1 MKDESKTKKQLIS
14 ELVKMRQRMAEIE
27 RTELERKPWEEEIK
41 STLSL
46 LNATLESTADGI
58 LVVDRGGKIVSFN
71 QKFARMWGI
80 PESVITSRDDNQAL
94 AFVLGQLKDPQGFL
108 ARVRELYDQP
118 AAESF
123 DILEFKDGR
132 TFERYSQPQRIG
144 EHVVGRVWSFRD
156 VTEHKRAEEALR
168 ESEKRYR
175 ALAEAAP
182 DMIFIVDGDGYVKYV
197 NSFAAKQF
205 RNSPEAIIGKQT
217 KDLFPSDI
225 SDRQRQNLQKVFET
239 GKPVYAEN
247 KTTLL
252 DRDMWLS
259 TWLAPLFNE
268 AGDVYSVLGI
278 SRDITERKQAEEAL
292 IKSQKKYIDLYENA
306 NDMIFTL
313 DPLGNFTTVNRAAYT
328 SLGYRAEELLGK
340 NLGDVLTPESS
351 KYAMATLQRA
361 MAEKSDLMEIQPWEF
376 DGFKKDS
383 TKILL
388 EVRARLIL
396 EDENIMGVQGIA
408 RDITERRQ
416 AEEEKA
422 FLQEQLRQSQK
433 MEAIGRLAGGIAH
446 DFNNILTI
454 IKGYSTLSFLEL
466 KEGDPLKG
474 NIEEIQKATER
485 AANLTRQL
493 LAFSRRQAMEMKVL
507 DLNAILKDMDK
518 MLRRVIGEDIA
529 LVAHLAEDLGR
540 TKTDPGQIEQVIM
553 NLAVNARDAMLDGG
567 KLTIETANVELDEA
581 YARAHIAVKPGRY
594 LVLSVS
600 DTGVGMTREVKERV
614 FEPFFTTKGTGKGT
628 GLGLSTVYGI
638 VKQSGG
644 NIWVY
649 SEPGRG
655 TTLKIYLPRVDEPIA
670 VFKEKFEE
678 DLPRGSETILVV
690 EDEEEVRKLA
700 ARILQR
706 QGYKVLEAP
715 QGGDALLICEQHQDP
730 IHLMLTDVVM
740 PGMSGY
746 QLAKRLES
754 LQPGMEVLYMSG
766 YTDSAIAQH
775 GVLGEGVN
783 YIQKPF
789 TVDGLARKVRE
800 VLDK

>member
-1 MKDESKTKKQLIS
+1 MKDEYKTKKQLIR
-14 ELVKMRQRMAEIE
+14 ELVKVRQRMAEIE
-27 RTELERKPWEEEIK
+27 KTELERKPWEEEIK
-41 STLSL
+41 GALSL

-71 QKFARMWGI
+71 RKFAQMWRI
-80 PESVITSRDDNQAL
+80 PEAVTTSRDDNQAL
-94 AFVLGQLKDPQGFL
+94 AFVLGQLRDPEGFL
-108 ARVRELYDQP
+108 ARVRELYNQP
-118 AAESF
+118 ATESF

-132 TFERYSQPQRIG
+132 TFERYSQPQSIG
-144 EHVVGRVWSFRD
+144 EQVVGRVWSFRD

-175 ALAEAAP
+175 TLAEAAP
-182 DMIFIVDGDGYVKYV
+182 DMIFIVDGDGGVNYV

-205 RNSPEAIIGKQT
+205 RNSPEAIIGKHT

-225 SDRQRQNLQKVFET
+225 SGRQSQNLQKVFET

-252 DRDMWLS
+252 DRDVWLS

-313 DPLGNFTTVNRAAYT
+313 DLLGNFTSINRAAYA
-328 SLGYRAEELLGK
+328 SFGYRLEELLGK
-340 NLGDVLTPESS
+340 NLHDVVAPESFN
-351 KYAMATLQRA
+351 YAMAILQRA
-361 MAEKSDLMEIQPWEF
+361 VAEKSDLMEIQPWEF
-376 DGFKKDS
+376 EGFRKDG
-383 TKILL
+383 TKVLL
-388 EVRARLIL
+388 EVRARLIMQ
-396 EDENIMGVQGIA
+396 DGNITGIQAIA
-408 RDITERRQ
+408 RDITERKQ

-446 DFNNILTI
+446 DFNNLLTI
-454 IKGYSTLSFLEL
+454 IKGYSTLSILEL

-474 NIEEIQKATER
+474 NIQEIQKATDR

-507 DLNAILKDMDK
+507 DLNAILRDMDK

-529 LVAHLAEDLGR
+529 LVTHFAEDLGR
-540 TKTDPGQIEQVIM
+540 TKTDPGQMEQVIM
-553 NLAVNARDAMLDGG
+553 NLVVNARDAMPDGG
-567 KLTIETANVELDEA
+567 RLTIETANVELDET
-581 YARAHIAVKPGRY
+581 YVRAHIAVKPGRY
-594 LVLSVS
+594 LMFSVS
-600 DTGVGMTREVKERV
+600 DTGVGITREVQERL
-614 FEPFFTTKGTGKGT
+614 FEPFFTTKETGKGT

-655 TTLKIYLPRVDEPIA
+655 TTLKIYLPRVDESIE
-670 VFKEKFEE
+670 VFKEKLAEA
-678 DLPRGSETILVV
+678 LPGKGETILVV

-700 ARILQR
+700 ARILQIH
-706 QGYKVLEAP
+706 GYKVLEAP
-715 QGGDALLICEQHQDP
+715 QGGDALLICERHKNP

-740 PGMSGY
+740 PGMSGH
-746 QLAKRLES
+746 QLAKRLKS
-754 LQPGMEVLYMSG
+754 LQPEMKVLYMSG
-766 YTDSAIAQH
+766 YTDNAIVQH

-789 TVDGLARKVRE
+789 TVDALARKVRE
-800 VLDK
+800 VLDQ

>member
-1 MKDESKTKKQLIS
+1 
-14 ELVKMRQRMAEIE
+14 
-27 RTELERKPWEEEIK
+27 
-41 STLSL
+41 
-46 LNATLESTADGI
+46 
-58 LVVDRGGKIVSFN
+58 
-71 QKFARMWGI
+71 
-80 PESVITSRDDNQAL
+80 
-94 AFVLGQLKDPQGFL
+94 
-108 ARVRELYDQP
+108 
-118 AAESF
+118 
-123 DILEFKDGR
+123 
-132 TFERYSQPQRIG
+132 
-144 EHVVGRVWSFRD
+144 
-156 VTEHKRAEEALR
+156 
-168 ESEKRYR
+168 
-175 ALAEAAP
+175 
-182 DMIFIVDGDGYVKYV
+182 MIFIVDGDGCVKYV

-205 RNSPEAIIGKQT
+205 RNSPEAIIGKHT

-225 SDRQRQNLQKVFET
+225 SSRQRQNLQRVFET

-247 KTTLL
+247 KTTIL

-259 TWLAPLFNE
+259 TWLAPLLNE

-278 SRDITERKQAEEAL
+278 SRDITEHKEAEEAL
-292 IKSQKKYIDLYENA
+292 IRSQDKYIDLYENA
-306 NDMIFTL
+306 NDMIFTVDL
-313 DPLGNFTTVNRAAYT
+313 LGNFTTVNRAAYT
-328 SLGYRAEELLGK
+328 SLGYRVEELLGK
-340 NLGDVLTPESS
+340 NLADVLTPESS

-376 DGFKKDS
+376 EGFKKDGA
-383 TKILL
+383 KILL

-446 DFNNILTI
+446 DFNNLLTI
-454 IKGYSTLSFLEL
+454 IKGYSTLSSLEL

-474 NIEEIQKATER
+474 SIGEILKATER

-507 DLNAILKDMDK
+507 DLNAILRDMDK
-518 MLRRVIGEDIA
+518 MLRRVIGEDIT
-529 LVAHLAEDLGR
+529 LVAHFAEDLGR
-540 TKTDPGQIEQVIM
+540 TKTDPGQMEQVIM
-553 NLAVNARDAMLDGG
+553 NLVVNARDAMPDGG

-581 YARAHIAVKPGRY
+581 YVRAHIAVKPGRY
-594 LVLSVS
+594 LMLSVS
-600 DTGVGMTREVKERV
+600 DTGAGMTREVKEHL
-614 FEPFFTTKGTGKGT
+614 FEPFFTTKETGKGT

-649 SEPGRG
+649 SEPGKG
-655 TTLKIYLPRVDEPIA
+655 TVFKIYLPRVDEPIE
-670 VFKEKFEE
+670 VFKEKFEGY
-678 DLPRGSETILVV
+678 LPRGSETILVV

-730 IHLMLTDVVM
+730 VHLMLTDVVM
-740 PGMSGY
+740 PGMSGHH
-746 QLAKRLES
+746 LAKRLES
-754 LQPGMEVLYMSG
+754 LQPGMKILYMSG
-766 YTDSAIAQH
+766 YADNAIAQH

-800 VLDK
+800 VLDKSSG

>member
-27 RTELERKPWEEEIK
+27 RIELERKPWEEEVK

-58 LVVDRGGKIVSFN
+58 LVVDRGGKIVSLN
-71 QKFARMWGI
+71 RKFAQMWGI

-94 AFVLGQLKDPQGFL
+94 SFVLGQLKDPQGFL

-144 EHVVGRVWSFRD
+144 EQVVGRVWSFRD

-182 DMIFIVDGDGYVKYV
+182 DMIFIVDGDGYVNYV
-197 NSFAAKQF
+197 NSFAARQF

-217 KDLFPSDI
+217 KDLFPPDI
-225 SDRQRQNLQKVFET
+225 SDRQGQNLQKVFET

-278 SRDITERKQAEEAL
+278 SRDITEHKQAEEAL
-292 IKSQKKYIDLYENA
+292 IKSQEKYIDLYENA
-306 NDMIFTL
+306 NDMIFTVDL
-313 DPLGNFTTVNRAAYT
+313 LGNFTTVNRAAYT
-328 SLGYRAEELLGK
+328 SLGYRVEELLGK

-351 KYAMATLQRA
+351 NDAMATLQRA
-361 MAEKSDLMEIQPWEF
+361 MAEKSDLMETQPWEF
-376 DGFKKDS
+376 EGFKKDG
-383 TKILL
+383 TRMLF

-396 EDENIMGVQGIA
+396 EDGNIMGVQGIA
-408 RDITERRQ
+408 RDITERKQ

-446 DFNNILTI
+446 DFNNLLTI
-454 IKGYSTLSFLEL
+454 IKGYSTLSFMEL

-474 NIEEIQKATER
+474 SLGEILKATER

-507 DLNAILKDMDK
+507 DLNGILKDMDK

-529 LVAHLAEDLGR
+529 LVVHLAEDLGR

-553 NLAVNARDAMLDGG
+553 NLVVNARDAMPDGG

-594 LVLSVS
+594 LMLSVS

-644 NIWVY
+644 NIWIY

-655 TTLKIYLPRVDEPIA
+655 TTLKIYLPRVDEPIE

-700 ARILQR
+700 ARVLQR

-740 PGMSGY
+740 PGMSGH

-754 LQPGMEVLYMSG
+754 LQPRMKVLYMSG
-766 YTDSAIAQH
+766 YTNNAIAQH

-800 VLDK
+800 VLEK

>member
-1 MKDESKTKKQLIS
+1 MKDEYKTKKQLIS
-14 ELVKMRQRMAEIE
+14 ELVKVRQRMVEIE
-27 RTELERKPWEEEIK
+27 KTELERKPWEEIK
-41 STLSL
+41 GALSL

-71 QKFARMWGI
+71 RKFAQMWRI
-80 PESVITSRDDNQAL
+80 PEAVITSRDDNQAL

-108 ARVRELYDQP
+108 AKVRELYDQP
-118 AAESF
+118 ATESF

-132 TFERYSQPQRIG
+132 TFERYSQPQSIG
-144 EHVVGRVWSFRD
+144 KQVVGRVWSFRD

-175 ALAEAAP
+175 TLAEAAP
-182 DMIFIVDGDGYVKYV
+182 DMIFIVDGDGGVNYV

-205 RNSPEAIIGKQT
+205 RNSPEAIIGKHT

-252 DRDMWLS
+252 DRDVWLS

-313 DPLGNFTTVNRAAYT
+313 DLLGNFTSINRAAYA
-328 SLGYRAEELLGK
+328 SFGYRLEELLGK
-340 NLGDVLTPESS
+340 SLHDVVAPESF
-351 KYAMATLQRA
+351 KYAMAILQRA
-361 MAEKSDLMEIQPWEF
+361 VAEKSDLMEIQPWEF
-376 DGFKKDS
+376 EGFKKDG
-383 TKILL
+383 TKVLL

-396 EDENIMGVQGIA
+396 EDGNITGIQAIA
-408 RDITERRQ
+408 RDITERKQ

-446 DFNNILTI
+446 DFNNLLTI
-454 IKGYSTLSFLEL
+454 IKGYSTLSMLEL

-474 NIEEIQKATER
+474 NIQEIQKATDR

-507 DLNAILKDMDK
+507 DLNAILRDMDK

-529 LVAHLAEDLGR
+529 LVTHFAEDLGR
-540 TKTDPGQIEQVIM
+540 TKTDPGQMEQVIM
-553 NLAVNARDAMLDGG
+553 NLVVNARDAMPDGG
-567 KLTIETANVELDEA
+567 KLTIETANVELDEI
-581 YARAHIAVKPGRY
+581 YVRAHIAVKPGRY

-600 DTGVGMTREVKERV
+600 DTGVGMTREVQERL
-614 FEPFFTTKGTGKGT
+614 FEPFFTTKETGKGT

-655 TTLKIYLPRVDEPIA
+655 TTLKIYLPRVDESIE
-670 VFKEKFEE
+670 VFKEKSIEA
-678 DLPRGSETILVV
+678 LPGRGETILVV

-700 ARILQR
+700 ARILQIH
-706 QGYKVLEAP
+706 GYKVLEAP
-715 QGGDALLICEQHQDP
+715 QGGDALLICERHKNP

-740 PGMSGY
+740 PGMSGH
-746 QLAKRLES
+746 QLAKRLKS
-754 LQPGMEVLYMSG
+754 LQPEMKVLYMSG
-766 YTDSAIAQH
+766 YTDNAIVQH

-789 TVDGLARKVRE
+789 TLDALARKVRE
-800 VLDK
+800 VLDQ

>member
-1 MKDESKTKKQLIS
+1 MKEQCKTKKQLIEETEVLRKQVLKLEKAETERKRAKEALRES
-14 ELVKMRQRMAEIE
+14 ELQYRTTLNSMGDAIHVIDTNFRFILFNDAFTRWNEALGLETNVIGRALSDVFPFLPDNVRKEYRQVFETGKVLV
-27 RTELERKPWEEEIK
+27 TEESTTIKDMEFITETRKIPIFGNGRVARVVTIVRDITERKR
-41 STLSL
+41 
-46 LNATLESTADGI
+46 AD
-58 LVVDRGGKIVSFN
+58 
-71 QKFARMWGI
+71 
-80 PESVITSRDDNQAL
+80 ET
-94 AFVLGQLKDPQGFL
+94 
-108 ARVRELYDQP
+108 
-118 AAESF
+118 
-123 DILEFKDGR
+123 
-132 TFERYSQPQRIG
+132 
-144 EHVVGRVWSFRD
+144 
-156 VTEHKRAEEALR
+156 LR

-182 DMIFIVDGDGYVKYV
+182 DMIFIVDSEGYVKYV

-205 RNSPEAIIGKQT
+205 RNSPETIIGKRT
-217 KDLFPSDI
+217 TDLFPSDI
-225 SDRQRQNLQKVFET
+225 SDRQRQNLKKVFET
-239 GKPVYAEN
+239 GKPLYAEN
-247 KTTLL
+247 KTTILN
-252 DRDMWLS
+252 RDMWLS
-259 TWLAPLFNE
+259 TWLAPLLNE

-278 SRDITERKQAEEAL
+278 SRDITERKEAEEAL
-292 IKSQKKYIDLYENA
+292 IKSQDKYIDLYENA
-306 NDMIFTL
+306 NDMIFTVNL
-313 DPLGNFTTVNRAAYT
+313 LGNFTTVNRAAYT
-328 SLGYRAEELLGK
+328 SLGYRVEELLGK
-340 NLGDVLTPESS
+340 NLADVLTPESS

-376 DGFKKDS
+376 EGVKKDGV
-383 TKILL
+383 KILL

-396 EDENIMGVQGIA
+396 EDENIVGVQGIA

-446 DFNNILTI
+446 DFNNLLTI
-454 IKGYSTLSFLEL
+454 IKGYGTLSFMEL

-474 NIEEIQKATER
+474 SIGEILKATER

-553 NLAVNARDAMLDGG
+553 NLVVNARDAMLDGG

-594 LVLSVS
+594 LMLSVS

-700 ARILQR
+700 AHILQR

-740 PGMSGY
+740 PGMSGH
-746 QLAKRLES
+746 QLAKRLKS
-754 LQPGMEVLYMSG
+754 LQPEMEVLYMSG
-766 YTDSAIAQH
+766 YTDNAIAQH

-800 VLDK
+800 VLDQ

>member
-1 MKDESKTKKQLIS
+1 MSWLK
-14 ELVKMRQRMAEIE
+14 VRQRMAEIE
-27 RTELERKPWEEEIK
+27 KTELERKPWEEEIK
-41 STLSL
+41 GALSL

-71 QKFARMWGI
+71 RKFAQMWRI
-80 PESVITSRDDNQAL
+80 PEAVITSRDDNQAL

-108 ARVRELYDQP
+108 AKVRELYNQP
-118 AAESF
+118 ATESF

-132 TFERYSQPQRIG
+132 TFERYSQPQSIG
-144 EHVVGRVWSFRD
+144 EQVVGRVWSFRD

-175 ALAEAAP
+175 TLAEAAP
-182 DMIFIVDGDGYVKYV
+182 DMIFIVDGDGGVNYV

-205 RNSPEAIIGKQT
+205 RNSPEAIIGKHT

-225 SDRQRQNLQKVFET
+225 SGRQSQNLQKVFET
-239 GKPVYAEN
+239 GNPVYAEN

-252 DRDMWLS
+252 DRDVWLS

-313 DPLGNFTTVNRAAYT
+313 DLLGNFTSINRAAYA
-328 SLGYRAEELLGK
+328 SFGYRLEELLGK
-340 NLGDVLTPESS
+340 NLHDVVAPESF
-351 KYAMATLQRA
+351 KYAMAILQRA
-361 MAEKSDLMEIQPWEF
+361 VAEKSDLMEIQPWEF
-376 DGFKKDS
+376 EGFKKDG
-383 TKILL
+383 TKVLL

-396 EDENIMGVQGIA
+396 EDGNITGIQAIA
-408 RDITERRQ
+408 RDITERKQ

-446 DFNNILTI
+446 DFNNLLTI
-454 IKGYSTLSFLEL
+454 IKGYSTLSILEL

-474 NIEEIQKATER
+474 NIQEIQKATDR

-507 DLNAILKDMDK
+507 DLNAILRDMDK

-529 LVAHLAEDLGR
+529 LVTHFAEDLGR
-540 TKTDPGQIEQVIM
+540 TKTDPGQMEQVIM
-553 NLAVNARDAMLDGG
+553 NLVVNARDAMPDGG
-567 KLTIETANVELDEA
+567 KLTIETANVELDET
-581 YARAHIAVKPGRY
+581 YVRAHIAVKPGRY
-594 LVLSVS
+594 LMFSVS
-600 DTGVGMTREVKERV
+600 DTGAGMTREVQERL
-614 FEPFFTTKGTGKGT
+614 FEPFFTTKETGKGT

-655 TTLKIYLPRVDEPIA
+655 TTLKIYLPRVDESIE
-670 VFKEKFEE
+670 VFKEKLAEA
-678 DLPRGSETILVV
+678 LPGRGETILVV

-700 ARILQR
+700 ARILQIH
-706 QGYKVLEAP
+706 GYKVLEAP
-715 QGGDALLICEQHQDP
+715 QGGDALLICERHKNP

-740 PGMSGY
+740 PGMSGH
-746 QLAKRLES
+746 QLAKRLKS
-754 LQPGMEVLYMSG
+754 LQPEMKVLYMSG
-766 YTDSAIAQH
+766 YTDNAIVQH

-789 TVDGLARKVRE
+789 TVDALARKVRE
-800 VLDK
+800 VLDQ

>member
-1 MKDESKTKKQLIS
+1 
-14 ELVKMRQRMAEIE
+14 
-27 RTELERKPWEEEIK
+27 
-41 STLSL
+41 
-46 LNATLESTADGI
+46 
-58 LVVDRGGKIVSFN
+58 
-71 QKFARMWGI
+71 
-80 PESVITSRDDNQAL
+80 
-94 AFVLGQLKDPQGFL
+94 
-108 ARVRELYDQP
+108 
-118 AAESF
+118 
-123 DILEFKDGR
+123 
-132 TFERYSQPQRIG
+132 
-144 EHVVGRVWSFRD
+144 
-156 VTEHKRAEEALR
+156 
-168 ESEKRYR
+168 
-175 ALAEAAP
+175 
-182 DMIFIVDGDGYVKYV
+182 
-197 NSFAAKQF
+197 
-205 RNSPEAIIGKQT
+205 
-217 KDLFPSDI
+217 
-225 SDRQRQNLQKVFET
+225 
-239 GKPVYAEN
+239 
-247 KTTLL
+247 
-252 DRDMWLS
+252 
-259 TWLAPLFNE
+259 
-268 AGDVYSVLGI
+268 
-278 SRDITERKQAEEAL
+278 
-292 IKSQKKYIDLYENA
+292 
-306 NDMIFTL
+306 
-313 DPLGNFTTVNRAAYT
+313 
-328 SLGYRAEELLGK
+328 
-340 NLGDVLTPESS
+340 
-351 KYAMATLQRA
+351 

-376 DGFKKDS
+376 EGFKKDGA
-383 TKILL
+383 KILL

-408 RDITERRQ
+408 RDITERKQ

-446 DFNNILTI
+446 DFNNLLTI
-454 IKGYSTLSFLEL
+454 IKGYSTLSFMEL

-474 NIEEIQKATER
+474 SIGEILKATER

-529 LVAHLAEDLGR
+529 LVVHVAEDLGR

-553 NLAVNARDAMLDGG
+553 NLVVNARDAMPDGG

-594 LVLSVS
+594 LMLSVS

-655 TTLKIYLPRVDEPIA
+655 TTLKIYLPRVDGPIE

-740 PGMSGY
+740 PGMSGH

-754 LQPGMEVLYMSG
+754 LQPGMKVLYMSG
-766 YTDSAIAQH
+766 YTDNAIAQH